1 MVVKNERS
9 VMKKQYDYKC
19 DVCQKSL
26 SQNEYY
32 NETDNIKFK
41 PNIILTICDQC
52 STKIKNFIRELKE
65 RHDEAN

>member
-1 MVVKNERS
+1 
-9 VMKKQYDYKC
+9 MKKQYDYKC

-52 STKIKNFIRELKE
+52 STKIKNFIRDLKE